1 MDSYVDYDSIKRG
14 LENDL
19 DEERRR
25 YSRFRQNLNAA
36 AISDFASNLLSLA
49 GYNRGARVS
58 LATNNVAVS
67 KGQYDVAR
75 ERYQA
80 ALKDYEARIADVNL
94 RQRMKQNAP
103 LKPVGFVSTANV
115 GIAPAASSRL
125 RLSKGVLEGAIK
137 KSGINN

>member
-19 DEERRR
+19 EEERRR
-25 YSRFRQNLNAA
+25 YSRSKQNMNAA

-49 GYNRGARVS
+49 GYNKGARVS
-58 LATNNVAVS
+58 LATNNVAAR

-80 ALKDYEARIADVNL
+80 ALKDYEAKIADMNL
-94 RQRMKQNAP
+94 RQRIKQNAP
-103 LKPVGFVSTANV
+103 LKPVGSTQT

-125 RLSKGVLEGAIK
+125 RLSKGVLESAIK

>member
-1 MDSYVDYDSIKRG
+1 M
-14 LENDL
+14 
-19 DEERRR
+19 
-25 YSRFRQNLNAA
+25 
-36 AISDFASNLLSLA
+36 
-49 GYNRGARVS
+49 S

-103 LKPVGFVSTANV
+103 LKPVGFVKSTQT